1 MGAFYPFSR
10 NHNRKGNID
19 HDPAA
24 LGPIVVKAAKDSLNL
39 RYQLL
44 PFLYTLFYKAH
55 IYGDTVFRP
64 LFFEFPQ
71 DVMARSIDTQ
81 FMWGESLLVIPTL
94 EENATSVNAYI
105 PAGVWFR
112 YPSFTRYHFSQSAYV
127 KFDSPITAPPVL
139 LIRGG
144 NIIVTQEARL
154 TTTEA
159 RKTNFTLIV
168 GLDENQN
175 AKGDLYWDD
184 GECDS
189 SDSPCRRRSLG
200 HFQGDTKLR
209 FRQAVSRRSREA
221 GISTAGCA
229 LDEADYAYLGFFETG
244 QRSPGAS

>member
-1 MGAFYPFSR
+1 MFGVPMMGADICGFLKNTTVPLCARWSALGAFYPFSR
-10 NHNRKGNID
+10 NHNDLGYMD
-19 HDPAA
+19 QDPVA

-71 DVMARSIDTQ
+71 DVMTRSIDTQ

-94 EENATSVNAYI
+94 EKNATSVNAYI

-112 YPSFTRYHFSQSAYV
+112 YPTFTRYQFSQSTQM
-127 KFDSPITAPPVL
+127 KFDSPLTSPPVL

-144 NIIVTQEARL
+144 NIIATQEARL

-159 RKTNFTLIV
+159 RKTKFTLIV

-184 GECDS
+184 GES
-189 SDSPCRRRSLG
+189 LIEQYTWVRFEAKNVRRELWEI
-200 HFQGDTKLR
+200 FVN
-209 FRQAVSRRSREA
+209 FN
-221 GISTAGCA
+221 
-229 LDEADYAYLGFFETG
+229 
-244 QRSPGAS
+244 